1 MLSLPVLILLC
12 LDLLLFLG
20 ASFVWDASP
29 EKRENLLLS
38 SLFLCSGMP
47 ALIYQVVW
55 QRALFAIYGVNA
67 ESVAAVVSAFML
79 GLGLGGLLG
88 GWLSSRY
95 PRQALILFGL
105 SELGVAVFGL
115 NSLRIFHWAASFSAG
130 AGLFSVVIFSI
141 LLLVVPTIFMGATLP
156 LLVEHF
162 VSHSGR
168 VGLSVSRL
176 YFANTLGSAI
186 ACYLCATYLMR
197 HLGQSGSVTAA
208 ACMNTLVGASAYL
221 YGRRERTS
229 GAAETKFFRQAE
241 RETPAISLSNAMLLA
256 ALSGFLALGFE
267 IVWFRVYSLASS
279 DRAPAFAL
287 LLATYLGGIAAGAY
301 LSEKFT
307 ERAGPETVLRTMGL
321 LLLMAGALSPF
332 LPPLVGFLSHKDI
345 SYLWSA
351 PAFFVVAAMVGSV
364 LPLLCQLSVA
374 ANQEAGRHVSLI
386 YAANIAGSVA
396 GSLGIGFVWLQFAG
410 LRAVC
415 LQLAGL
421 GVLSGALILLVL
433 STRKFSPPAWIW
445 ATIAFAILLIPV
457 SARGYRMLFQK
468 LIFGSGPESTEPLAH
483 VVENRNGVICVT
495 QDDAVFG
502 GGVFDGFFRIDPAH
516 DINRTIRAFT
526 LMGLHPA
533 PKRVLMIG
541 LASGSWGQILI
552 NDPRVSQLDV
562 VEINPGYMQLIPRYP
577 VVRSFLQNPK
587 LRLYVDDGRR
597 WLAAHPGEKYD
608 LIVANTT
615 YHWRDHSTTLLS
627 KEFFELVRP
636 HLNSGGIY
644 YFNTTQSSETMATA
658 LKVFPYGM
666 RIINFLAVSD
676 SPVNLDRDKWLQF
689 LPILRVDGV
698 QLFDPH
704 KPDGLLALTAYA
716 AFADTLYF
724 PPRFSGLE
732 SDVSLRAHL
741 GAERIIT
748 DDNMGSEWSPHE
760 VFSWRR
766 STDQAQ

>member
-1 MLSLPVLILLC
+1 MLSLPVLILIFIDVLI
-12 LDLLLFLG
+12 FLG
-20 ASFVWDASP
+20 ASFVWDVSP
-29 EKRENLLLS
+29 EKKENLLLS

-130 AGLFSVVIFSI
+130 AGLLSVVVFSI
-141 LLLVVPTIFMGATLP
+141 LLLVVPTLFMGATLP

-162 VSHSGR
+162 VSRSGR

-176 YFANTLGSAI
+176 YFVNTLGSAI
-186 ACYLCATYLMR
+186 ACYLCATYLML

-221 YGRRERTS
+221 YGRSKRTT
-229 GAAETKFFRQAE
+229 GAAAKEFFQQPA
-241 RETPAISLSNAMLLA
+241 TANPAISLLKAMLLA

-267 IVWFRVYSLASS
+267 IVWFRVFSLASA

-301 LSEKFT
+301 LSERFT
-307 ERAGPETVLRTMGL
+307 KRASPETVIRTMGL
-321 LLLMAGALSPF
+321 LLLAAGAISPF
-332 LPPLVGFLSHKDI
+332 LPPLVAFLSYKEI

-351 PAFFVVAAMVGSV
+351 AAFFEVAAMVGSI
-364 LPLLCQLSVA
+364 LPLLCQLSVP

-396 GSLGIGFVWLQFAG
+396 GSLGIGFVWLQHAG

-421 GVLSGALILLVL
+421 AVLSGAIILIFV
-433 STRKFSPPAWIW
+433 SARRFAQPAWVW
-445 ATIAFAILLIPV
+445 GAIAGAALLIPV
-457 SARGYRMLFQK
+457 SARSYNQLFQK
-468 LIFGSGPESTEPLAH
+468 LIFGSGPESSQPLAQ

-495 QDDAVFG
+495 QDGAVFG
-502 GGVFDGFFRIDPAH
+502 GGVFDGFFQINPAH

-526 LMGLHPA
+526 VLGLHPA

-541 LASGSWGQILI
+541 LASGSWAQILI
-552 NDPRVSQLDV
+552 NDPRVSQLDA
-562 VEINPGYMQLIPRYP
+562 VEINPGYLQLIPQYP
-577 VVRSFLQNPK
+577 VVRSLLQNPK
-587 LRLYVDDGRR
+587 LHLYVDDGRR

-627 KEFFELVRP
+627 TEFFSLVHQ
-636 HLNSGGIY
+636 HLNPGGIY
-644 YFNTTQSSETMATA
+644 YFNTTQSTETMATA
-658 LKVFPYGM
+658 LKVFPYGF

-676 SPVNLDRDKWLQF
+676 SPLALDRDKWLQF
-689 LPILRVDGV
+689 LLGLRLDGV
-698 QLFDPH
+698 QPFDPH
-704 KPDGLLALTAYA
+704 TADGALALTAYA
-716 AFADTLYF
+716 AFADTIHM
-724 PPRFSGLE
+724 PPRFAGLE
-732 SDVSLRAHL
+732 SNDSLRGRL
-741 GAERIIT
+741 GPQRIIT
-748 DDNMGSEWSPHE
+748 DDNMGSEWTPAE

-766 STDQAQ
+766 PGS